1 MDNNVSVWFD
11 NNDLSSITGLII
23 NDHDFNQLPEK
34 DIKISK
40 IARDDIS
47 IITSVDYVSKRVYV
61 KGIVQKCDRY
71 EAETVMNNLKALLQL
86 PNKVLKVQQYNTF
99 VNYTATLEAL
109 THEWFANNMKFEIT
123 FLASDPIGEDIENSV
138 IPLTTITT
146 SAETIAFVVG
156 GGYKVKP
163 IITVSITSVT
173 DGTGASLYL
182 YNTTTNQTIIITRDW
197 AADDLLVVD
206 SDAKTVRCNG
216 AFIDYQGSF
225 PEFFPGSRALGYR
238 DTFSARS
245 VDVSGTYRK
254 RYI

>member
-109 THEWFANNMKFEIT
+109 THEWFANNMKFTIT
-123 FLASDPIGEDIENSV
+123 FLASDPIGKDNLPSS
-138 IPLTTITT
+138 IPPATITDD
-146 SAETIAFVVG
+146 SHTIPFVVG
-156 GGYKVKP
+156 GGYKIKP
-163 IITVSITSVT
+163 EITVSITSVT
-173 DGTGASLYL
+173 DGTGASISL
-182 YNTTTNQTIIITRDW
+182 YNTTTDQTITITRDW
-197 AADDLLVVD
+197 AADDLLVID
-206 SDAKTVRCNG
+206 SENKTVRCNG
-216 AFIDYQGSF
+216 AYIDYSGSF
-225 PEFFPGSRALGYR
+225 PEFYPGSRALGYS
-238 DTFSARS
+238 DTFTARS
-245 VDVSGTYRK
+245 VDVSGQYYK
-254 RYI
+254 KYV